1 MGYLNNIEQEV
12 IRFTKEEEENGK
24 LPSLDLGL
32 MVNREEKKI
41 NFNVHYKKTNTNI
54 TLKKQS
60 NHRESIKK
68 GVIKG
73 YADQA
78 RRLCDPE
85 YIEAEMKNIQ
95 EVFQDN
101 GYSKDEINKAMAE
114 REKKETN
121 EEDKASRGV
130 IVMPNIPGFTPQ
142 FNKIAKRHQFNVANN
157 TESRVKDLVSTAK
170 TPLGGKNTNVIY
182 RIPCK
187 CALHTY
193 TGETDRKW
201 CTREKEHRDKV
212 RLTMTDLE
220 SERVTKRMNGGDG
233 GLAKHAASCSKGID
247 WEKVKIIG
255 KESGWTQRKYLE
267 GIDTLRQKHEG
278 KVPLNA
284 YNQMEQWQGLLY
296 TLFDSDKRISDV
308 R

>member
-1 MGYLNNIEQEV
+1 M
-12 IRFTKEEEENGK
+12 T
-24 LPSLDLGL
+24 
-32 MVNREEKKI
+32 
-41 NFNVHYKKTNTNI
+41 YK
-54 TLKKQS
+54 
-60 NHRESIKK
+60 R
-68 GVIKG
+68 
-73 YADQA
+73 
-78 RRLCDPE
+78 
-85 YIEAEMKNIQ
+85 
-95 EVFQDN
+95 
-101 GYSKDEINKAMAE
+101 YSKDEINKAMAE

-220 SERVTKRMNGGDG
+220 SGNTERATKRMNDGDG

-247 WEKVKIIG
+247 WEKAKIIG

-267 GIDTLRQKHEG
+267 GIETLRQKHEG